1 MRVYALSEKT
11 LEDLVSAVEDG
22 CLLALPADYSGV
34 PMAAT
39 RALIRRGAKGLRLLC
54 VPYSTLQADLLIG
67 AGCVDSIEA
76 AAVTLGEYGL
86 APRFTAAV
94 QKGSVRMLDTTCP
107 AVHAGLQASEKGVP
121 FMPLRGLLGS
131 DILTHQP
138 SWQIIDNPFAAD
150 DPLVLLPA
158 VSPDIALFHAP
169 LADSEGNVWVGRRR
183 ELATLTHASKKT
195 LVTVEAMHPG
205 SFYEDET
212 LAAGVISGLYISD
225 IALAPKGAWPLAF
238 GDAYPA
244 DDAHL
249 RDYTDLA
256 KTDSGFQDYL
266 DRHVFAESCAA

>member
-1 MRVYALSEKT
+1 MSETALA
-11 LEDLVSAVEDG
+11 DLVSPISDG

-39 RALIRRGAKGLRLLC
+39 RALIRRGVKDLRLFC

-67 AGCVDSIEA
+67 AGCVASLEA

-94 QKGSVRMLDTTCP
+94 QSGALDMRDTTCP

-131 DILTHQP
+131 DVLAHQP
-138 SWQIIDNPFAAD
+138 NWRIADNPFAPGDLD
-150 DPLVLLPA
+150 DPIVLLPA
-158 VSPDIALFHAP
+158 VSPDVALFHAP

-183 ELATLTHASKKT
+183 ELATLAHAAKRT

-205 SFYEDET
+205 SFYDDEV
-212 LAAGVISGLYISD
+212 LAAGTVSGLYISG

-249 RDYTDLA
+249 RDYLRLA
-256 KTDSGFQDYL
+256 KTESGFREYL
-266 DRHVFAESCAA
+266 DRFVFSEAQAA